1 MQVNFFNINLIRLTS
16 KLYLLENEFVQ
27 LDFDLN
33 LIQTIKKGAFLQ
45 GIWFDIPTG
54 FLYVADEGEPP
65 ITNPGFI
72 YIYQVVN
79 ESKFILN
86 NTITVKNSPY
96 SVMVVLDQLYVGD
109 ENNDFL
115 IYNKNSLV
123 KLVTNLCNSL
133 VEPEI
138 WSILSDINGN
148 VVFPCSF
155 ANQVV
160 AYISKSQS
168 FAKILTTSPPRGVY
182 LDSKSRFIVG
192 TATSLLIYY

>member
-1 MQVNFFNINLIRLTS
+1 L
-16 KLYLLENEFVQ
+16 
-27 LDFDLN
+27 DLN
-33 LIQTIKKGAFLQ
+33 VIQTIKNGAFLQ

-72 YIYQVVN
+72 YVYQVVN

-86 NTITVKNSPY
+86 STIIVKNSPY
-96 SVMVVLDQLYVGD
+96 SVMMVLDQLYVGD

-138 WSILSDINGN
+138 
-148 VVFPCSF
+148 
-155 ANQVV
+155 
-160 AYISKSQS
+160 
-168 FAKILTTSPPRGVY
+168 
-182 LDSKSRFIVG
+182 
-192 TATSLLIYY
+192 